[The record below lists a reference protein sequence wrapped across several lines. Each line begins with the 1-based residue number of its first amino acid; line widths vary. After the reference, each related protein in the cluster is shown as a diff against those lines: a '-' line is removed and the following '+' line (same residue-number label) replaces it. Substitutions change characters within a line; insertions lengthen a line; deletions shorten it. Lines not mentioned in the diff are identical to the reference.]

1 MSDPTTRFY
10 FPTAPQEYNQEFMNE
25 LVRSFSLFQE
35 QLKNPGKLTAS
46 SLNLKPHDA
55 EGIRQFANNR
65 EAYDDGL
72 LPGDI
77 WMLSTGEIRVV
88 INPNID
94 VPVSIPYYSSGE
106 GKVGAVTAP
115 DGTAEIGAI
124 INPMEL
130 QMGAVKVAF
139 FHPVIGQ
146 EAIGQTSDSTNGV
159 IIANVD
165 TAIQL
170 SGVEAAGLTEQ
181 SFVDSENSV
190 ILGGVGAVG
199 ELGSLTLS
207 ANSAFAV
214 TAPDA
219 VTTSTGT
226 PLVIYGYTTVGSES
240 VASVGSVTVT
250 APVTQG
256 VIGVLLLARVAEQ
269 GDNGWDILIDGES
282 AL

>member
-10 FPTAPQEYNQEFMNE
+10 FPTAPQEYTPEFMNE

-35 QLKNPGKLTAS
+35 QLKNPGKITAHS
-46 SLNLKPHDA
+46 INLKPHGT
-55 EGIRQFANNR
+55 EGIRQYSNNR

-94 VPVSIPYYSSGE
+94 VPVSIPYYSSGT
-106 GKVGAVTAP
+106 GQVGSVTAP

-130 QMGAVKVAF
+130 QVGAAKVAF

-146 EAIGQTSDSTNGV
+146 EALGQTPEVADGV
-159 IIANVD
+159 VIANVD

-170 SGVEAAGLTEQ
+170 SGVEGVGLVERPA
-181 SFVDSENSV
+181 VDSENSV
-190 ILGGVGAVG
+190 ILGGLGAVG
-199 ELGSLTLS
+199 ELGSPALS
-207 ANSAFAV
+207 ANSVFAV

-219 VTTSTGT
+219 VTGRTDQI
-226 PLVIYGYTTVGSES
+226 LVIYGITTSGAEGA
-240 VASVGSVTVT
+240 ASVGSVTVT
-250 APVTQG
+250 APVTQS
-256 VIGVLLLARVAEQ
+256 VTGVLLLARAAGQ
-269 GDNGWDILIDGES
+269 TDNGWDILVDGES
-282 AL
+282 VI